1 MKFNDIRNAL
11 FELHN
16 MARGGSLYRDSCKE
30 LVVVNPKAKISSR
43 SIHSTVPKSEITNV
57 IFANK
62 VLCDIRKH
70 LSAEQSAFMAIYWG
84 YEDLFG
90 HDVSMNALSEY
101 LGGSYAE
108 NRCYI
113 LYYRDKNK
121 RCDIYSELANITK
134 FARRTAQNLLHD
146 KCSAKRKKLDE
157 IYFDILSSNRVY
169 AVLQNN
175 KLLIT
180 CGAHQ

>member
-62 VLCDIRKH
+62 VLCDIREH
-70 LSAEQSAFMAIYWG
+70 LNVEQSAFMAIYWG

-113 LYYRDKNK
+113 LYYRDNNK
-121 RCDIYSELANITK
+121 RNDIYAELAKIIG
-134 FARRTAQNLLHD
+134 FSYRTTQDILHN
-146 KCSAKRKKLDE
+146 KQGEKRSKLDE
-157 IYFDILSSNRVY
+157 IYFDVLSSNRVY

-180 CGAHQ
+180 CDAHQ